1 MARCHPPVSQP
12 TSPTPSFESGWE
24 ALCRTAA
31 AVRAEPEPALRPRRH
46 HGRAL
51 LTGAMLGATVFA
63 GSHLHAPPAAA
74 DGTADS
80 DLFTLTNQD
89 RTSNG
94 VAALTSSSTL
104 SAIGEAAP
112 YSGCGGAG
120 TIYGRAQDMINR
132 NYFSHEIPP
141 CNQYVFSMM
150 SAFGVGYRSA
160 GENIGWV
167 SGLSDGS
174 SASSWINTAFM
185 NSSDHRSNIL
195 DPNYTEL
202 GIGSAATGAGQ
213 SWSGAGGSD
222 QDVWI
227 FAEEFAQVGSP
238 ATPPPTPPPTSAPPP
253 VPPSTPRPAP
263 PATSAA
269 TPAPTAVPT
278 PTPSPTPSPTPT
290 PTPTPTPSP
299 SPTPAG
305 LVLPAYEYGGL
316 GLSGQGLGGQGII
329 ADTIESTLEAFL
341 FD

>member
-24 ALCRTAA
+24 ALCRTAD
-31 AVRAEPEPALRPRRH
+31 AVRAEPEPALRLRRH

-167 SGLSDGS
+167 SGESDGGA
-174 SASSWINTAFM
+174 ASSWINTAFM
-185 NSSDHRSNIL
+185 NSADHKANIL
-195 DPNYTEL
+195 NPNYTEL
-202 GIGSAATGAGQ
+202 GIGSATTAAGQ
-213 SWSGAGGSD
+213 SWTGAGSSV
-222 QDVWI
+222 QNVWI

-238 ATPPPTPPPTSAPPP
+238 ATPPPTPPPTPATSTPPP
-253 VPPSTPRPAP
+253 ASPAR
-263 PATSAA
+263 SAA
-269 TPAPTAVPT
+269 TPVPTPVPT
-278 PTPSPTPSPTPT
+278 PTPTPIPTPTPTLSPTPT
-290 PTPTPTPSP
+290 PTATP
-299 SPTPAG
+299 SPTPVG
-305 LVLPAYEYGGL
+305 LTLPAYEDGGQ
-316 GLSGQGLGGQGII
+316 GLSGQGLSAQGLI
-329 ADTIESTLEAFL
+329 ANTIESTLEAFL